1 MLCFLFLSPPFPLPL
16 SLSPPPGY
24 CAVLRA
30 HTLSGASARPAAGPA
45 ATPRCPSA
53 PQPRGRPLGAALAA
67 VGGAAPAAARGC
79 PSRGPALAAAP
90 RIAALRKG
98 RRGKEPGAAIDTA
111 PGPLLKGQPVPP
123 GHRRAWGSR
132 PGAVPGGILG
142 GGRRGDKG
150 ADLHTEYT
158 PVRSRLR
165 PRTVHQPRQERAELD
180 SDKARTDPASTRV

>member
-1 MLCFLFLSPPFPLPL
+1 MLPPRRSQSTSKWVDKGAGSGRGRVCKYRPPPTHLLPLLSCARSSVQPHAQESSAPSSPRQAPVLCFLFLSPPFPLPL

-30 HTLSGASARPAAGPA
+30 HTLSGASAQNSEAAARPAASSA

-53 PQPRGRPLGAALAA
+53 PRPRGSPLGAAA
-67 VGGAAPAAARGC
+67 AAARGC

-111 PGPLLKGQPVPP
+111 LGPL
-123 GHRRAWGSR
+123 
-132 PGAVPGGILG
+132 
-142 GGRRGDKG
+142 KG
-150 ADLHTEYT
+150 AA
-158 PVRSRLR
+158 
-165 PRTVHQPRQERAELD
+165 RAD
-180 SDKARTDPASTRV
+180 